1 MISVY
6 VLAHNLGSVSNL
18 SLAKPSVPS
27 GICLAPIWWNS
38 LPYEI
43 HAMQPADAFTA
54 SQTNLLNLAALKFA
68 FLSVS
73 RPASCSYYC
82 AIDGGGISYMD
93 TYGMQESFQ
102 FQQL

>member
-27 GICLAPIWWNS
+27 GICLARIWWNS
-38 LPYEI
+38 LPYKI
-43 HAMQPADAFTA
+43 HEMQPADAFTA
-54 SQTNLLNLAALKFA
+54 SLTNLLNLAALRFA

-82 AIDGGGISYMD
+82 AIDGGGISNMD
-93 TYGMQESFQ
+93 TYGM
-102 FQQL
+102 